1 MEQKMSSMPTALLI
15 VMGSAK
21 QSMPTAA
28 ATKGSIVAKM
38 EACPGSTCY
47 KPLVYKR

>member
-1 MEQKMSSMPTALLI
+1 MEQKMSSMPMALLM

-21 QSMPTAA
+21 HSMPTAA
-28 ATKGSIVAKM
+28 ATKGSMVARM

-47 KPLVYKR
+47 KPFVYKR